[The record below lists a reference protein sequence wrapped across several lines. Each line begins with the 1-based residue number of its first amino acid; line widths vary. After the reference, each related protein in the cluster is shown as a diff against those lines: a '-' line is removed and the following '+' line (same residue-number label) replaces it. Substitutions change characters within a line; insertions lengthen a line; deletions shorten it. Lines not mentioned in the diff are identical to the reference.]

1 MTKVII
7 VTQNFCPVN
16 STVHSGNLHL
26 WKKNPLYEMHGI
38 DRLLSQIHTS
48 YVYMTRKSCLLLEL
62 TSKITVTAVMI
73 SHN

>member
-26 WKKNPLYEMHGI
+26 WKKPVIRNAWNRKALISNPYELRICDTEKLPSFRINKQNHCNCG
-38 DRLLSQIHTS
+38 DD
-48 YVYMTRKSCLLLEL
+48 
-62 TSKITVTAVMI
+62 
-73 SHN
+73 